1 MPIPHSTMP
10 FTIRCSAANASIEA
24 NRSSPSSSFAMTTSP
39 SAEDCILAPRLGLER
54 LRLHLELP
62 RNLPRELVR
71 MVEHRVNAPG
81 PAVLHELEEVVEVR
95 VVAQGELRVQP
106 VRAREVVHRA
116 PPAHE
121 RGAGARHPCR
131 VLWRRAKPTAGH
143 DVDAGGTPL
152 FLGELRG
159 PAV

>member
-24 NRSSPSSSFAMTTSP
+24 NRSSPSSSFARTTSP

-71 MVEHRVNAPG
+71 VGEHRVDAPR

-95 VVAQGELRVQP
+95 VVAQRELRVEP
-106 VRAREVVHRA
+106 VHPREVVHRA
-116 PPAHE
+116 PSAHE
-121 RGAGARHPCR
+121 CGPGLRHPSR
-131 VLWRRAKPTAGH
+131 P
-143 DVDAGGTPL
+143 D
-152 FLGELRG
+152 
-159 PAV
+159 

>member
-1 MPIPHSTMP
+1 MPIAHRTMP
-10 FTIRCSAANASIEA
+10 FATRCSAANASIEA

-95 VVAQGELRVQP
+95 VVAQRELRVEP
-106 VRAREVVHRA
+106 VHPREVVHRA
-116 PPAHE
+116 PSAHV
-121 RGAGARHPCR
+121 RGARAGEP
-131 VLWRRAKPTAGH
+131 RR
-143 DVDAGGTPL
+143 L
-152 FLGELRG
+152 LRE
-159 PAV
+159 